1 MPVNDFKWVE
11 NISEFNE
18 DFLKSYNDESEEG
31 YLLGL
36 DVDNSENLHN
46 LHKDLPFLPE
56 RVKIE
61 KVEKLVANLLD
72 KEEYVIHRRNL
83 EQQEKQKMVLK
94 VTFLKCEKMLR
105 KFEKTQRYHTCNNWK
120 KEEVISSHNQ
130 TIMQQIF

>member
-1 MPVNDFKWVE
+1 MPVNGFKWVE

-83 EQQEKQKMVLK
+83 EQEEKQKRVLK
-94 VTFLKCEKMLR
+94 VTLL
-105 KFEKTQRYHTCNNWK
+105 TW
-120 KEEVISSHNQ
+120 
-130 TIMQQIF
+130 

>member
-105 KFEKTQRYHTCNNWK
+105 KFEKTHL
-120 KEEVISSHNQ
+120 
-130 TIMQQIF
+130 

>member
-46 LHKDLPFLPE
+46 LHKDLLFLPE

-61 KVEKLVANLLD
+61 KVEKLVSNLLD

-83 EQQEKQKMVLK
+83 EQEEKQKRVLK
-94 VTFLKCEKMLR
+94 VTLL
-105 KFEKTQRYHTCNNWK
+105 T
-120 KEEVISSHNQ
+120 
-130 TIMQQIF
+130 

>member
-83 EQQEKQKMVLK
+83 EQEEKQKKGFKSNVFNLINNGK
-94 VTFLKCEKMLR
+94 SKM
-105 KFEKTQRYHTCNNWK
+105 
-120 KEEVISSHNQ
+120 
-130 TIMQQIF
+130 